1 MRTAKDVIDQAIR
14 DNRVPEY
21 LLYTFASI
29 FVVLGTALIAFA
41 FYNKA
46 LTNVFAGVVLDGLA
60 WPAVRMT
67 REIRQQ
73 NLMLRMLEVPL
84 SKAKTADE
92 AAKMLTETFGNQFKL
107 SPSKRISGSRPTKDE
122 A

>member
-1 MRTAKDVIDQAIR
+1 MRTAKEVIDQAIK

-21 LLYTFASI
+21 LLYAFASI
-29 FVVLGTALIAFA
+29 FVLVGTALIAVA
-41 FYNKA
+41 IYNKTSISA
-46 LTNVFAGVVLDGLA
+46 IAGVVLDGLA

-92 AAKMLTETFGNQFKL
+92 AAKMLTETFENHFKL
-107 SPSKRISGSRPTKDE
+107 PPSKKLGSSRPG
-122 A
+122 

>member
-1 MRTAKDVIDQAIR
+1 MRTAKDVIDQAIK

-29 FVVLGTALIAFA
+29 FVLVGTALIAVA
-41 FYNKA
+41 FYNGTSISA
-46 LTNVFAGVVLDGLA
+46 IAGVLLDGLA

-67 REIRQQ
+67 RAIRQQ

-84 SKAKTADE
+84 SKAKTAEE
-92 AAKMLTETFGNQFKL
+92 AANMLTETFEKHFKL
-107 SPSKRISGSRPTKDE
+107 LPSKNTGSSRARTK
-122 A
+122 